1 MDYLSFGSINVPYS
15 WLGFLGAVFIS
26 EWMTKKNK
34 DAQLDAYLFLYI
46 IIWKLSY
53 VIFYFDAFIN
63 APLSILYFDGGMKG
77 HYLAIFITI
86 LQLIRKRDT
95 LHLDALW
102 QGFILFVASY
112 HVIFGLLQQNW
123 LIVILAVVALVV
135 LFKNSRI
142 ATFLVCLF
150 LFMQYPIQAVWP
162 VIFIVFLILFVG
174 LGRTK
179 QLQQTLAIAV
189 IALLMG
195 MTLYTPQQK
204 NATTITMEAIEL
216 TTTAGDSRTLH
227 NAEKQ
232 LTIVNFFATWCPPCK
247 AEMPH
252 LQAFQERLPETVE
265 LVGINLAARDDGKQA
280 LQNFLEEYNVTYPI
294 LVDAEDQAG
303 KAFGVLTI
311 PTTVLLNAEGQELH
325 RIVGPLSEA
334 TLNQLVERYTQ

>member
-1 MDYLSFGSINVPYS
+1 MDYLSIGSINIPYS
-15 WLGFLGAVFIS
+15 WLAFLGAVFIS

-53 VIFYFDAFIN
+53 IIFYFDAFIN
-63 APLSILYFDGGMKG
+63 APLSVLYFDGGMKG
-77 HYLAIFITI
+77 HYLAIFVTV
-86 LQLIRKRDT
+86 LQLIRKRHT

-102 QGFILFVASY
+102 QGFLIFIASY
-112 HVIFGLLQQNW
+112 HVIMGLLQQNW
-123 LIVILAVVALVV
+123 LIVIFAVVALVV
-135 LFKNSRI
+135 QFKNSRI
-142 ATFLVCLF
+142 ATFLVSL
-150 LFMQYPIQAVWP
+150 LVFMQYPLHAVWP
-162 VIFIVFLILFVG
+162 AIFIAFLILVVA

-179 QLQQTLAIAV
+179 QLQQILAIAIV
-189 IALLMG
+189 SLLIG
-195 MTLYTPQQK
+195 MTLYAPQQK
-204 NATTITMEAIEL
+204 MGAITAMEAIEL
-216 TTTAGDSRTLH
+216 TTTVGDSRTLH
-227 NAEKQ
+227 NPQKQ

-252 LQAFQERLPETVE
+252 LQAFQEKLPETVE
-265 LVGINLAARDDGKQA
+265 LVGVNLAARDDGKQA
-280 LQNFLEEYNVTYPI
+280 LQNFLGQYNVTYPI

-334 TLNQLVERYTQ
+334 TLNQLVERYTE